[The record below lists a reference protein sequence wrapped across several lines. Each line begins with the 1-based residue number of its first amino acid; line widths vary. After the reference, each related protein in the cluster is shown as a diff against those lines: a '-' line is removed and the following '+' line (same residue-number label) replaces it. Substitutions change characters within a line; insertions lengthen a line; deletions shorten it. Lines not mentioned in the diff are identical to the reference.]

1 MTLFNVWMHF
11 SVAQDST
18 VTQREI
24 WEFLRVL
31 PDLLKHVCK
40 RDITFDVIRTY
51 LSGPTS
57 MTVVATLNV
66 IPPPSDYISDNDTQR
81 FGIKDPEATRATT
94 ALMLWLNSLRRL
106 GDSPLYAA
114 WVAYCKQKDWIY
126 EDSATPIILMS
137 HGFKVVT
144 PPPSPPLPPDALVA
158 AEAPPK
164 VDPVAI
170 MQAALYDGSTQTT
183 T

>member
-11 SVAQDST
+11 NVSQENTAT
-18 VTQREI
+18 HREI
-24 WEFLRVL
+24 RDFLDVL
-31 PDLLKHVCK
+31 PNLLKHICK

-57 MTVVATLNV
+57 MTVVTTINV
-66 IPPPSDYISDNDTQR
+66 IPPPPEVVSDDDARR
-81 FGIKDPEATRATT
+81 FGIKDPETTRATT
-94 ALMLWLNSLRRL
+94 VLMLWLNSLRRL

-114 WVAYCKQKDWIY
+114 WVAYCRQKDWIY
-126 EDSATPIILMS
+126 EDSAVPVTLLS

-144 PPPSPPLPPDALVA
+144 PPPSPPDMLVTS
-158 AEAPPK
+158 PPK
-164 VDPVAI
+164 VDPL
-170 MQAALYDGSTQTT
+170 AAPTNNQYDGSTQTT

>member
-18 VTQREI
+18 ATQREI
-24 WEFLRVL
+24 WDFLSVL
-31 PDLLKHVCK
+31 PSLLKNICQ

-57 MTVVATLNV
+57 MTVSANIDVSA
-66 IPPPSDYISDNDTQR
+66 PPSDTISDDDARR
-81 FGIKDPEATRATT
+81 FGIKNPEATRATS

-106 GDSPLYAA
+106 GAGPLYAA
-114 WVAYCKQKDWIY
+114 WDAYCRQKDWIY
-126 EDSATPIILMS
+126 EDSATPVILMS
-137 HGFKVVT
+137 HGFKVMASPDVHA
-144 PPPSPPLPPDALVA
+144 PS
-158 AEAPPK
+158 PK
-164 VDPVAI
+164 VDPVA
-170 MQAALYDGSTQTT
+170 QVTNSQYDGSTQTT